1 MLSTA
6 GAKVA
11 KSDNDKMKRKLEDV
25 FKQLQALEKEKGLS
39 SRIRFVLRDIMV
51 RMGKEGAM
59 KAWTNEGIGSFIL
72 GFAVCLYHA
81 RKSRRGSRYSCT

>member
-51 RMGKEGAM
+51 RMGERGCHEGM
-59 KAWTNEGIGSFIL
+59 DQ
-72 GFAVCLYHA
+72 
-81 RKSRRGSRYSCT
+81 